1 MQVLHQNILSTL
13 LVYEYENMKFTSAN
27 FSIKPLSTLIV
38 YEYENQNI
46 LSTFLVY
53 EYKKIAL

>member
-1 MQVLHQNILSTL
+1 
-13 LVYEYENMKFTSAN
+13 MKFTCN

>member
-1 MQVLHQNILSTL
+1 
-13 LVYEYENMKFTSAN
+13 MKFTCD

-38 YEYENQNI
+38 YESVRESKH
-46 LSTFLVY
+46 STFLVY